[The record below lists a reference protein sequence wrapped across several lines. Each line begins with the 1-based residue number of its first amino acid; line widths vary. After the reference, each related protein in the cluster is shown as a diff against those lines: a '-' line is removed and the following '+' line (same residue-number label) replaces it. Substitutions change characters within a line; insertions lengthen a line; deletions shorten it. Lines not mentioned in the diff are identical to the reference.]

1 MATKTTFSIKV
12 SFENEVVLSH
22 VASSKLQN
30 EQGGQATKKTLG
42 VTKPRVSVTRTV
54 LHWDETTDPIANKLT
69 LAIKEV
75 TAEVVYSARI
85 WIDDAIDKKCDC
97 YKHVLDHEKQHVKIW
112 KDGAKKYA
120 EFIIQAVADV
130 TSPQMDMPEEI
141 ELSKAPAF
149 RDAAFQRIDAAVNE
163 AAQNCGKKISAESKK
178 IHTSAEL
185 KKTNSLCAD
194 YLID

>member
-1 MATKTTFSIKV
+1 MAKKTTFSIKV

-22 VASSKLQN
+22 VASSKLKN
-30 EQGGQATKKTLG
+30 EKGGQETKKTLG
-42 VTKPRVSVTRTV
+42 TTKPSVSVTQPV
-54 LHWDETTDPIANKLT
+54 LHWDETTDPIAKKVT

-75 TAEVVYSARI
+75 TSEIVYSARI
-85 WIDDAIDKKCDC
+85 WIDAAIDKKCDC

-112 KDGAKKYA
+112 KDGARNYA
-120 EFIIQAVADV
+120 EFIIKAVADA

-141 ELSKAPAF
+141 GLSEAAAF
-149 RDAAFQRIDAAVNE
+149 RAAAFQRINVAVNE

-178 IHTSAEL
+178 IHTAAEL